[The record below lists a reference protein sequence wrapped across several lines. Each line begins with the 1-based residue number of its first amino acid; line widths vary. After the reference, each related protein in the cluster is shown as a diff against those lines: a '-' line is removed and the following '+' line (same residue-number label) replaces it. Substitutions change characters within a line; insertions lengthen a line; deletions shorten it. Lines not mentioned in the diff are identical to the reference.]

1 MSLVRVLNQ
10 QSPAR
15 WGMQALFAVLFHV
28 NISNRRLS
36 VAVPSVSILGLCEH
50 ILPYDFA
57 QADETGK
64 DSSQLNG

>member
-1 MSLVRVLNQ
+1 
-10 QSPAR
+10 
-15 WGMQALFAVLFHV
+15 MQALFAVLFHV
-28 NISNRRLS
+28 NISNHRLS